1 MGGDF
6 SLTDEI
12 YHPDYK
18 NAVVSSG
25 IEHKLEEDKALVSS
39 FVKEVTIW
47 PYETLSE
54 AGNSLQVH
62 TFNRFKK
69 KEIFI
74 SGKTSVTYN

>member
-1 MGGDF
+1 MNGDF
-6 SLTDEI
+6 SLINKICHQDYMATDV
-12 YHPDYK
+12 
-18 NAVVSSG
+18 ARG
-25 IEHKLEEDKALVSS
+25 IELNLEEDKAVVSS

>member
-25 IEHKLEEDKALVSS
+25 IEHNLEEDKAVVSS
-39 FVKEVTIW
+39 IVKAI
-47 PYETLSE
+47 
-54 AGNSLQVH
+54 
-62 TFNRFKK
+62 
-69 KEIFI
+69 II
-74 SGKTSVTYN
+74 